1 MDGFTDTQVSYTVQI
16 IVQELQDPFLQA
28 ERFLEDWDAPE
39 PETNQSTKFGVST
52 GALFARYS
60 YYARLVQEKTKWE
73 RECSQYEVDFQ
84 SILLDRD
91 KEAVDPEQ
99 MIKVFVQEKLP
110 NGELL
115 RLTENP
121 SAKLVNIHEAEPVVR

>member
-1 MDGFTDTQVSYTVQI
+1 MDGFTDTQVSYTVQM

-52 GALFARYS
+52 GTLFARYS
-60 YYARLVQEKTKWE
+60 YYTRLVQEKTKWE

-121 SAKLVNIHEAEPVVR
+121 SFVNIHEAEPVVR